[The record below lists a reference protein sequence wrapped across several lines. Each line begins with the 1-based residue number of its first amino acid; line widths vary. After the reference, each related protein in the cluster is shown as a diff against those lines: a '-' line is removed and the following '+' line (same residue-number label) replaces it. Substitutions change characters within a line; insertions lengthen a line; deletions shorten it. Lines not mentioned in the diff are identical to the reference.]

1 MNTEIKHHYLSSH
14 ALSCNLSKDQLN
26 ELCSSANFRV
36 ADKGE
41 NIYFESESDNRIF
54 LVLKGVIKISEMN
67 ENGNEM
73 IKEIIREG
81 DFFGDISFN
90 HNENDVEYAI
100 ALTDDTVICSFNRS
114 EFEAILNR
122 NAMLAL
128 NFAKKVGGKLRK
140 LETRHSNLVFNDV
153 KTRLI
158 NFFKEWATSE
168 GKCAGNKIVLANY
181 LTHNDIAGLIS
192 TSRQSVT
199 ILLNE
204 LKGTGLFSYNRKEI
218 EISQNAFSIN

>member
-1 MNTEIKHHYLSSH
+1 MNTEIKQHYLSSH
-14 ALSCNLSKDQLN
+14 ALSTNLSQDQLR
-26 ELCSSANFRV
+26 ELCASANFKM

-41 NIYFESESDNRIF
+41 NVYFDSESDNRIY

-67 ENGNEM
+67 DNGNEM

-81 DFFGDISFN
+81 DFFGDIAFSKRDS
-90 HNENDVEYAI
+90 DVEYAI
-100 ALTDDTVICSFNRS
+100 ALMDDTVICSFNRS
-114 EFEAILNR
+114 EFESILNR
-122 NAMLAL
+122 HAILAL

-168 GKCAGNKIVLANY
+168 GRRSGNKIILANY
-181 LTHNDIAGLIS
+181 LTHSDIAGLIS

-204 LKGTGLFSYNRKEI
+204 LKDSGMFSYSRKEI
-218 EISQNAFSIN
+218 EINNDAFSVN